1 MTSDA
6 PAELIE
12 SGIYTA
18 ETASAAGQLMV
29 RSEYMVE
36 DFNSFA
42 ALAARRTPVG
52 ILDHATRGRPE
63 RSTRYRDLLE
73 PSGIPFELRAAFL
86 IRGRAWGAVHM
97 ARRENSGAFTQR
109 DVDTL
114 ALAAPAIA
122 HGIRAS
128 LRFDAARRAEG
139 PEAPGLIVLD
149 AENNVELITPPAY
162 ELLDAIRSD
171 AVTDSRET
179 PPNALLG
186 LASFARRN
194 GSRADPGANVIT
206 VPSARGWIRLHASLI
221 AGSAAGKVAIF
232 MEPASGPHSPPCA
245 SRSTASARAS
255 ARSRHCSPAA

>member
-1 MTSDA
+1 
-6 PAELIE
+6 
-12 SGIYTA
+12 
-18 ETASAAGQLMV
+18 
-29 RSEYMVE
+29 
-36 DFNSFA
+36 
-42 ALAARRTPVG
+42 
-52 ILDHATRGRPE
+52 
-63 RSTRYRDLLE
+63 
-73 PSGIPFELRAAFL
+73 
-86 IRGRAWGAVHM
+86 M
-97 ARRENSGAFTQR
+97 ARRENSGAFTQQ
-109 DVDTL
+109 DADTL

-149 AENNVELITPPAY
+149 AENNVELITPPAF

-171 AVTDSRET
+171 AVTESGET

-232 MEPASGPHSPPCA
+232 IEPASGPHSA
-245 SRSTASARAS
+245 TLRLEVHGVSAREREVATLL
-255 ARSRHCSPAA
+255 ARGLTNAEIAAALVLSPHTVQDHIKSLYEKIGVTSRQELVARAFLDEYLPHVVERTPITSRGRFERALPKLPAAEITRAGEARIECRCDVD